1 MQRILSLY
9 DWGLLEPGK
18 GVFIRST
25 VEGLR
30 SVRLRVN
37 APSPAVLYVKQADI
51 PDAMFLARVEGLD
64 EIQFNL
70 EGDYELVAV
79 GGEVWLDT
87 LDGSSAHVEPV
98 ETASFTRIVE
108 RRARNPE
115 LEIMERRMAEN
126 MERRMALL
134 TNSVTSILA
143 EKEAE
148 LVAARTAA
156 NAASPAVSE
165 PDAGQVSPVEPAPAV
180 ESGNAE

>member
-9 DWGLLEPGK
+9 DWGILEPGK
-18 GVFIRST
+18 GVVIRST

-37 APSPAVLYVKQADI
+37 APSPAALYVKQDGI
-51 PDAMFLARVEGLD
+51 SDAMFLARVEGLD
-64 EIQFNL
+64 EINFYVQ
-70 EGDYELVAV
+70 GDYELLAV
-79 GGEVWLDT
+79 GGEVWIDT
-87 LDGSSAHVEPV
+87 LDGADGHVDAV

-165 PDAGQVSPVEPAPAV
+165 PDAGQVPPAEPAPTV
-180 ESGNAE
+180 EGGNAE